1 MSIIQTDINLI
12 ESILNGNQKSF
23 RDLYERYK
31 REFMLVCMRY
41 SKCRME
47 AEDFLQEGFIKVY
60 KDLNQFNPSKG
71 AFKPWAYRV
80 MINVCLQKLRA
91 KKAHLIALDSSEV
104 SHLNDGDHDQIIET
118 LSLQELTKLI
128 QTLPEGYRL
137 VFNMFVIDGYSH
149 KEIAKTLDVS
159 ESTSKTQLLKAKRKL
174 QQEIS
179 GLYNIEMNQY
189 G

>member
-1 MSIIQTDINLI
+1 
-12 ESILNGNQKSF
+12 
-23 RDLYERYK
+23 
-31 REFMLVCMRY
+31 
-41 SKCRME
+41 ME
-47 AEDFLQEGFIKVY
+47 AEDYLQEGFIKIY
-60 KDLNQFNPSKG
+60 KDLKQFNPSKG

-80 MINVCLQKLRA
+80 VINVCLQKIRA
-91 KKAHLIALDSSEV
+91 KKSNLIALDSSEV
-104 SHLNDGDHDQIIET
+104 NHLNDGDHDRIIET

-128 QTLPEGYRL
+128 QTLPEGYRV

-149 KEIAKTLDVS
+149 KDISKALEIS

-179 GLYNIEMNQY
+179 GLYNLELNQY